1 MSDIQVGMHVVGE
14 RVLLAKYSEIPART
28 RRILRRRIRTL
39 AVTLQEAVRGAIPIR
54 QSPRWPSSLPA
65 LAQFIASKVYADNP
79 NRVAGYVSV
88 YAPSTPAEYAK
99 AATLEY
105 GSNRSRA
112 VQDLKH
118 GVWRRLRGSRRRL
131 KSRLGKPAHIRAYRY
146 LRGPLGNIRAEA
158 ISALEEG
165 IAEMIAQEEA

>member
-1 MSDIQVGMHVVGE
+1 MHVVGE
-14 RVLLAKYSEIPART
+14 RVLLAKFTEIPART
-28 RRILRRRIRTL
+28 RRILRRRIRSLT
-39 AVTLQEAVRGAIPIR
+39 VTLQGEVRGAIPVR

-65 LAQFIASKVYADNP
+65 LGQFITSKVYADNP

-88 YAPSTPAEYAK
+88 YAPGTPAEYAK

-118 GVWRRLRGSRRRL
+118 GVMRRLRGSSRRIQARM
-131 KSRLGKPAHIRAYRY
+131 GKPAHIRAYRY
-146 LRGPLGNIRAEA
+146 LRGPFGNIRVEA

-165 IAEMIAQEEA
+165 VAEMVTQEEG